1 MHASGAVTMRTAASL
16 NIVQRR
22 RGRGGGNRLFSP
34 DEARS
39 DRGGGGGGAQ
49 SLTVTTAAGGGQ
61 RPASIAWR
69 ASERARRQ
77 PGLQQRFADSP
88 PQHCIP
94 SSVCLSAIR
103 PCHSPL
109 GVVCVCVCSSLPTN
123 SSRPRTT
130 CSVGLLLA

>member
-1 MHASGAVTMRTAASL
+1 MHASGAVTIRTAASL

-69 ASERARRQ
+69 ASERDGSLASSNASLTLRRNIAYRR
-77 PGLQQRFADSP
+77 L
-88 PQHCIP
+88 
-94 SSVCLSAIR
+94 SVCDTSMSLATR
-103 PCHSPL
+103 CR
-109 GVVCVCVCSSLPTN
+109 VRVCVVHYRPTH
-123 SSRPRTT
+123 
-130 CSVGLLLA
+130 LARALHAV

>member
-61 RPASIAWR
+61 RPPSIAWR

-94 SSVCLSAIR
+94 SSVCLR
-103 PCHSPL
+103 YVHVTRHS
-109 GVVCVCVCSSLPTN
+109 VSCACVCSSLPTN

>member
-39 DRGGGGGGAQ
+39 DRGGGGAQ
-49 SLTVTTAAGGGQ
+49 SLTVTTAAGGGGQ

-69 ASERARRQ
+69 ASERDGSLASSNASLTLRRNIAYRR
-77 PGLQQRFADSP
+77 L
-88 PQHCIP
+88 
-94 SSVCLSAIR
+94 SVCDTSMSLATR
-103 PCHSPL
+103 CR
-109 GVVCVCVCSSLPTN
+109 VCVVHYRPTH
-123 SSRPRTT
+123 
-130 CSVGLLLA
+130 LARALHAV